1 MGKKEGIVI
10 SINGKYANLLT
21 SCGEFIKVN
30 CNGKKPNIGEIFKGD
45 EVFHNFFY
53 LNGKVIA
60 AAVCIMFILFI
71 GGGAK
76 AYYSPVA
83 TILVNINPH
92 IELKVNFLN
101 RIISSKAL
109 NDDGSKIL
117 SQVKINNVN
126 INNGLKIIID
136 ESKKDKFINEDYI
149 KTKTISVNISGKN
162 IDISEFKSNIET
174 SNLNVKIQSN
184 GNIILNKNPN
194 KNLNKNSNSSSN
206 SSTKITNND
215 TFNNP
220 LNNVKSLSNENN
232 NKELN
237 SNINKNSSL
246 EKNGY
251 VNGNNSTL
259 DKNNDGRQTNLR
271 QSQYLDSNRIKEEQN
286 SQKRIPV
293 KTTYL
298 NKIPIQ
304 MVINKT
310 LRPEKNKII
319 SA

>member
-1 MGKKEGIVI
+1 MMGEKEGIVI

-53 LNGKVIA
+53 LNGKIIA
-60 AAVCIMFILFI
+60 AAACIMFILFI

-109 NDDGSKIL
+109 NGDGSKIL

-184 GNIILNKNPN
+184 GNIILNKNS
-194 KNLNKNSNSSSN
+194 NSNSN

-220 LNNVKSLSNENN
+220 SNNVKSLSNENN

-237 SNINKNSSL
+237 SNINKNSSSG
-246 EKNGY
+246 KNGS

-259 DKNNDGRQTNLR
+259 DKNNDGGQTNLR
-271 QSQYLDSNRIKEEQN
+271 QSQYLDGNRIKEEQN
-286 SQKRIPV
+286 YQKR
-293 KTTYL
+293 TD
-298 NKIPIQ
+298 
-304 MVINKT
+304 
-310 LRPEKNKII
+310 KNEDNNHNNNSSKNNL
-319 SA
+319 SKQNSNSNGHK